1 MAADG
6 NSSDNEIN
14 EIKQEP
20 LPEDTSYGFAPDELF
35 EPSDSP
41 SPEPLGQDEGA
52 ACDARA
58 ASTRGEKDPQA
69 LTDDRET
76 KHVPHNSSEE
86 NAGNGNVFSSLS
98 FPKKLWQ
105 VAESDE
111 FKAIWWGH
119 SGNYIVIDEEMFKV
133 EVLGRTRP
141 RRVFETE
148 RMRGFIRQLNLY
160 GFTKLQQDLQ
170 RSPSLPDLPK
180 EEDAFSACRKI
191 LYYYNPSFKRD
202 SPHLLQNCKR
212 RVALKRKA
220 LQAGLDES
228 CPSSSLYAQP
238 GCRDADMDEEDPL
251 AAATP
256 AEATQ
261 PAAPAGSPVPRHW
274 AKATPQASGAPTA
287 SQGAAP
293 TLPDPAAAAGR
304 DKQRR
309 LDPSLLLAGSSQTSA
324 AAPAPSPHH
333 VLPSQIA
340 LCPNAGAPKA
350 PSAALPPFGHP
361 LLPVALLAA
370 ASAAA
375 ILQPYSWQG
384 LAAPHCPTCT
394 CDQDRAAAGD
404 RMAPR
409 HGTR

>member
-148 RMRGFIRQLNLY
+148 SMTGFIRQLNLY

-238 GCRDADMDEEDPL
+238 GCRDAIWMRRTRWQQQLQQKPHSQRHPRGPQSPGTGQKPPL
-251 AAATP
+251 KP
-256 AEATQ
+256 AVPLQ
-261 PAAPAGSPVPRHW
+261 P
-274 AKATPQASGAPTA
+274 
-287 SQGAAP
+287 
-293 TLPDPAAAAGR
+293 
-304 DKQRR
+304 RR
-309 LDPSLLLAGSSQTSA
+309 EL
-324 AAPAPSPHH
+324 
-333 VLPSQIA
+333 
-340 LCPNAGAPKA
+340 
-350 PSAALPPFGHP
+350 LPPCHI
-361 LLPVALLAA
+361 LL
-370 ASAAA
+370 
-375 ILQPYSWQG
+375 QQ
-384 LAAPHCPTCT
+384 
-394 CDQDRAAAGD
+394 QAGTSSGIWT
-404 RMAPR
+404 PPCC
-409 HGTR
+409 

>member
-6 NSSDNEIN
+6 NSSDNEMN

-20 LPEDTSYGFAPDELF
+20 LPEETSYVFAPDKLF
-35 EPSDSP
+35 ESSDSP
-41 SPEPLGQDEGA
+41 PPEPLGQDKGA
-52 ACDARA
+52 ACDAPV
-58 ASTRGEKDPQA
+58 ASTREEKDPQA

-76 KHVPHNSSEE
+76 KHVPRNSSEE

-105 VAESDE
+105 LAESDE

-141 RRVFETE
+141 PRVFETE
-148 RMRGFIRQLNLY
+148 SMKSFIRQLNLY
-160 GFTKLQQDLQ
+160 GFTTLQQDLQ
-170 RSPSLPDLPK
+170 RSPSLPEFPK
-180 EEDAFSACRKI
+180 EEDAFSDHRKI
-191 LYYYNPSFKRD
+191 LYYYNPNFKRD
-202 SPHLLQNCKR
+202 SPHLLKNCKQ

-238 GCRDADMDEEDPL
+238 GWRDADMDEEDPL
-251 AAATP
+251 AAAP
-256 AEATQ
+256 EEDTQ
-261 PAAPAGSPVPRHW
+261 PAAPAGSPLPKHW
-274 AKATPQASGAPTA
+274 AKATPQASGAHTA

-304 DKQRR
+304 DKQQR
-309 LDPSLLLAGSSQTSA
+309 LDPSLLLSNSSQTSA

-333 VLPSQIA
+333 VLPSQIP

-361 LLPVALLAA
+361 LFPVALLAA
-370 ASAAA
+370 ASAMAM
-375 ILQPYSWQG
+375 LQPPNWQP

-404 RMAPR
+404 RMAP
-409 HGTR
+409 

>member
-20 LPEDTSYGFAPDELF
+20 LPEDTSYGFAPDGLF

-148 RMRGFIRQLNLY
+148 SMTGFIRQLNLY

-180 EEDAFSACRKI
+180 EEDAFSACRK
-191 LYYYNPSFKRD
+191 
-202 SPHLLQNCKR
+202 
-212 RVALKRKA
+212 
-220 LQAGLDES
+220 
-228 CPSSSLYAQP
+228 
-238 GCRDADMDEEDPL
+238 
-251 AAATP
+251 
-256 AEATQ
+256 
-261 PAAPAGSPVPRHW
+261 VP
-274 AKATPQASGAPTA
+274 
-287 SQGAAP
+287 
-293 TLPDPAAAAGR
+293 
-304 DKQRR
+304 
-309 LDPSLLLAGSSQTSA
+309 
-324 AAPAPSPHH
+324 
-333 VLPSQIA
+333 
-340 LCPNAGAPKA
+340 
-350 PSAALPPFGHP
+350 P
-361 LLPVALLAA
+361 LL
-370 ASAAA
+370 
-375 ILQPYSWQG
+375 
-384 LAAPHCPTCT
+384 HT
-394 CDQDRAAAGD
+394 
-404 RMAPR
+404 
-409 HGTR
+409 